1 VKCWKRTKVYAL
13 IKRVKIMD
21 YIKDVTGGKGGSAYL
36 VLGKDKTALIDC
48 GMAYCAGSLI
58 DNIQEVIGGRKLNY
72 ILLSHSHYDHV
83 GAVPYLRKAWPEVE
97 VLAAEYAQKVLSKKS
112 ALKTI
117 RDLSCKAGEHYG
129 AYKPLDYDDE
139 MMKVDSKVYDGDLL
153 DLGVVKIAVIE
164 TPGHTKCSLSFLV
177 NEKVMFAS
185 ETSGV
190 ISSAGKIYPT
200 FITSYRETIESNK
213 KCQEAKPEY
222 IVSPHSG
229 LVSRNQTHDFWQNC
243 IKAAVAC
250 RDFVLQLFSS
260 GADED
265 EIFERYK
272 EAYYDKTTSEAQ
284 PDYAFELNNR
294 AMIRTII
301 KETKESA

>member
-1 VKCWKRTKVYAL
+1 
-13 IKRVKIMD
+13 MD
-21 YIKDVTGGKGGSAYL
+21 YVKDVTGGEGGSAYL

-48 GMAYCAGSLI
+48 GMAYCAPNLI
-58 DNIQEVIGGRKLNY
+58 DNIQEVIGDGRELDY

-83 GAVPYLRKAWPEVE
+83 GAIPYLRKVWPGVE
-97 VLAAEYAQKVLSKKS
+97 VLAAEHAQKVLSKKS

-117 RDLSCKAGEHYG
+117 RDLSSKAGEHFG
-129 AYKPLDYDDE
+129 VHKLLEYDDE
-139 MMKVDSKVYDGDLL
+139 LMKVNLIVKDGYLL
-153 DLGVVKIAVIE
+153 DLGDLKIAVIE

-190 ISSAGKIYPT
+190 ISPTGKIYPT

-213 KCQEAKPEY
+213 KCQEAQPEY
-222 IVSPHSG
+222 IISPHSG
-229 LVSRNQTHDFWQNC
+229 LVSRSQTHDYWQNC
-243 IKAAVAC
+243 MKAAASC

-272 EAYYDKTTSEAQ
+272 EVYHDKTASEAQ

-294 AMIRTII
+294 AMIRII
-301 KETKESA
+301 IQEAEKSA